1 MAPYRKP
8 ELGKD
13 ELEGF
18 ENYAKQHY
26 ADMLE
31 LANLTLEYHSDN
43 SGFETDGSAKRYGP
57 YDLPEG
63 AFIAVFDKLA
73 TPRVFLIESWHK
85 LSPEDKLTYYSKDYQ
100 DKAKSEAERVQAE
113 AAKRLE

>member
-1 MAPYRKP
+1 MPYNRKP

-18 ENYAKQHY
+18 ENYAKRHY

-43 SGFETDGSAKRYGP
+43 SGFEKDGSSKRYGL
-57 YDLPEG
+57 YDLPDNTMLAIFE
-63 AFIAVFDKLA
+63 KLA

-85 LSPEDKLTYYSKDYQ
+85 LSPEDKLSFYSKDYQ
-100 DKAKSEAERVQAE
+100 DKAKAEAEAVSRKASK
-113 AAKRLE
+113 AL